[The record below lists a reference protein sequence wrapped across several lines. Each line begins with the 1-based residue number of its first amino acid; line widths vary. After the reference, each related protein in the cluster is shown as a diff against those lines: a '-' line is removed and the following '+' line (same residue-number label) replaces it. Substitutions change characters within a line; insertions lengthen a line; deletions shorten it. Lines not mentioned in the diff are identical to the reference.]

1 MEAFRLAVKKGLELP
16 VPEASPVADIK
27 GQTYRVR
34 KNWSDAKTQKGAFK
48 VLDYAKR
55 CANSNTGYS
64 VFDAVGTKLYTG
76 VTASSYDIYTVVKG
90 DSLWKLAAK
99 KLGSGARYHELK
111 ELNGLTSDVIYAGQ
125 KLKIP
130 K

>member
-1 MEAFRLAVKKGLELP
+1 
-16 VPEASPVADIK
+16 
-27 GQTYRVR
+27 
-34 KNWSDAKTQKGAFK
+34 

-55 CANSNTGYS
+55 CADSNPGYS
-64 VFDAVGTKLYTG
+64 VFDVVGTKLYTG

-99 KLGSGARYHELK
+99 KLGSGSRYHELK